1 MKQIKIN
8 FIDTNDKGIARKTI
22 GLPNT
27 VITKLNHWIKHNQNS
42 KTSKLPTK
50 LLKKYAAAVFICTTS
65 TIAGSS
71 LAASSHT
78 PPLWLSSTLG
88 HEDTENSYVSILKS
102 NLNFSVFNDVRSRY
116 IFDDKQPNYTKAAVL
131 ALIRWLFGERSEREG
146 NNVHVD
152 VQMLVSIFL
161 ALHNSGTP
169 NKMAIFLAYV
179 QNDILQEVDKSNNKA
194 LDMLDKA
201 ALAKQKKHDKEF
213 EDRMEFMQLARLRQ
227 VETSM
232 QQYAALNDQAFQ
244 LGFETF
250 KRLQEIDVNL
260 NIPIHQREAFKAGI
274 ERGKHRYD
282 LSVAD
287 RGLINPPET
296 DKPPISSESGLIE
309 ADKRT
314 NKDEIK
320 LNLSDFEK

>member
-22 GLPNT
+22 GLPKT
-27 VITKLNHWIKHNQNS
+27 GIAKLNHWIKHNQSS
-42 KTSKLPTK
+42 KTAKMPTK
-50 LLKKYAAAVFICTTS
+50 FLMKYAAAVFICTTS
-65 TIAGSS
+65 TIAGTS
-71 LAASSHT
+71 LAASSHN
-78 PPLWLSSTLG
+78 PPLWLSSTLRHG
-88 HEDTENSYVSILKS
+88 DTENSYVSILKS
-102 NLNFSVFNDVRSRY
+102 NLNFPVFNDVRSRY
-116 IFDDKQPNYTKAAVL
+116 IADVEQPNYTKAAVFT
-131 ALIRWLFGERSEREG
+131 LIRWLFGERNEREG

-161 ALHNSGTP
+161 ALHNSGTS

-194 LDMLDKA
+194 LHMLDKA

-232 QQYAALNDQAFQ
+232 QHYAALNDKVYQ

-250 KRLQEIDVNL
+250 NRLKEIDENL
-260 NIPIHQREAFKAGI
+260 RIPMHQREAFI
-274 ERGKHRYD
+274 EGVDIGKRRYD

-287 RGLINPPET
+287 RGLSNPPET
-296 DKPPISSESGLIE
+296 DKPPSNSDNGLIE
-309 ADKRT
+309 ADKKT

-320 LNLSDFEK
+320 LSLGDFEK